1 MKEYAHG
8 GLYKG
13 DGNIVFGDNSE
24 CSCWIYNKNEPIRK
38 SILERKTMGAIAVGR
53 ESEKLAVEIIDAFG
67 LKNCTKLDIHF
78 KHNSI
83 FTITAECN
91 VENDQLKKVVSVMK
105 KFKLVPIVELERTD
119 CIGDEV
125 ATFQVK

>member
-1 MKEYAHG
+1 MKEYVCG

-13 DGNIVFGDNSE
+13 DRNIVFGDNSE
-24 CSCWIYNKNEPIRK
+24 CYCWSYNKNELIRK
-38 SILERKTMGAIAVGR
+38 SILERKNMGTIAVGR
-53 ESEKLAVEIIDAFG
+53 ESEKLVVEIIDAFG

-78 KHNSI
+78 KRNSV

-105 KFKLVPIVELERTD
+105 KFQLGPIVELERTD
-119 CIGDEV
+119 CIGDQI